1 MDKAKA
7 WKTSLVDT
15 MSSGD
20 PPSPSPVICTPK
32 TGDTVVAGNPLVRGT
47 PTLLVPL
54 VDGTTPVEK
63 TEKSKDDAAPK
74 PLPLPS
80 PSSPGNALILSGNDK
95 SAGAFGFSPETMISL
110 GEVVSGKA
118 VEKSNDVSKA
128 VANGSALLV

>member
-15 MSSGD
+15 MSAGD

-47 PTLLVPL
+47 PTLLVQL

-63 TEKSKDDAAPK
+63 TEKSKDDAAPNPP
-74 PLPLPS
+74 PLLPS
-80 PSSPGNALILSGNDK
+80 SSGNALVLSGKDK
-95 SAGAFGFSPETMISL
+95 STGTLGFSPETIISL

-118 VEKSNDVSKA
+118 VEKSKDVSKA
-128 VANGSALLV
+128 VVNGSVLLI